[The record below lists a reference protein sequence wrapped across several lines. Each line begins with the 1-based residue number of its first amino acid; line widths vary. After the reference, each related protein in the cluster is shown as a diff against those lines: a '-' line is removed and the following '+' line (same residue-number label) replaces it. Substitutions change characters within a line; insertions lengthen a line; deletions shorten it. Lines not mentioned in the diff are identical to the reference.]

1 MKKACARWAP
11 EVGKEIRPRGA
22 SERAVE
28 GDRSGVPDEDT
39 KAEKSTK
46 TQRPQRTRR
55 TEFKF
60 TVLRRP
66 CGLLTLADLCGLS
79 SATVLCSPLCPCL
92 FASLEREPEHDL
104 RDPHE
109 PRLVRDLPERR
120 ATRRRADGIG
130 LHAVEQVDHLDLDL
144 RRL

>member
-28 GDRSGVPDEDT
+28 GDCSGVPDEDT

-46 TQRPQRTRR
+46 TQRPQRMRR

-66 CGLLTLADLCGLS
+66 CGLLTLADLCARLRLRS
-79 SATVLCSPLCPCL
+79 FVSFVPLCVLVL
-92 FASLEREPEHDL
+92 FSSLEREAEREL
-104 RDPHE
+104 RD
-109 PRLVRDLPERR
+109 
-120 ATRRRADGIG
+120 A
-130 LHAVEQVDHLDLDL
+130 
-144 RRL
+144 

>member
-28 GDRSGVPDEDT
+28 GDRSGVPDKDT

-79 SATVLCSPLCPCL
+79 SATVLCVLCSPLCSCL
-92 FASLEREPEHDL
+92 FFILEREPEYVL
-104 RDPHE
+104 RDQHTQ
-109 PRLVRDLPERR
+109 RLDRC
-120 ATRRRADGIG
+120 
-130 LHAVEQVDHLDLDL
+130 
-144 RRL
+144 